1 MIVKKNMNE
10 IIQKLEKISN
20 DINDVVKDYIDNYA
34 DYGWDNFSETLA
46 NVSAQIFMQNIVAKN
61 AEIKKDRYL

>member
-1 MIVKKNMNE
+1 MIVKKDMNE

-61 AEIKKDRYL
+61 AEIKKDSYL